1 MRKFTAEVKR
11 PVGITYPSDL
21 SYGGIDKGFHF
32 MQIQRPVYYKNEQ
45 GEETNSM
52 SHYMFGE
59 IRFLDEDA
67 TIENMKLMV
76 EMGLTR

>member
-1 MRKFTAEVKR
+1 
-11 PVGITYPSDL
+11 
-21 SYGGIDKGFHF
+21 